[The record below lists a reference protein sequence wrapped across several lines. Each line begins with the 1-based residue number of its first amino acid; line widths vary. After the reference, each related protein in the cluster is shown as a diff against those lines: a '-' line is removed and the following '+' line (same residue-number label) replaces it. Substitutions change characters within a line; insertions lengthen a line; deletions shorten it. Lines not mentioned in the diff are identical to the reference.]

1 MKKLVISG
9 SSKLHERALYWRGY
23 FEGRGYD
30 VIDWPCPISTEEETL
45 DEPQTEPGLSLGRWL
60 SPSDSDYAT
69 RMTKI
74 YKRFYKNLDQADTF
88 FLMNEDKDGIEGYIG
103 ASAIAELTYVVTGN
117 LNRGKK
123 VEINI
128 LKLPAK
134 SQNCY
139 DEVKFW
145 LDQDWIKIYQRPTGR
160 KATIPVPDDAPK
172 PEPAEPA
179 EEPELIPAEQV
190 AAAPAPVIAPISAPE
205 STGKRGLFGRHA
217 DKSLDITTC
226 KDKSLKSLTPE
237 AREYLKVLC
246 PEFPAWLLKYIAA
259 PEFQRLSGVS
269 MINGVDYCSIY
280 NFQNFNSVFSHSI
293 GVALI
298 IWNFTRDKKQT
309 LAALFHDIAAP
320 AFKHSIDYMNGD
332 AETQESIEERTAQI
346 IRDSKTI
353 TRQLKKDGILPSEI
367 SDYKLFPLA
376 DNEAPNL
383 AADRLEYTFSNGLF
397 LFDTWTLDEIKTF
410 YADLTILKN
419 ENDLDEFSFQTPSI
433 AANFTTKNL
442 ALSAIYHSD
451 KVRAVSQFLG
461 DMMQSMINSGYLN
474 MDDLYVM
481 SEREIIDWILSCGDK
496 PMSDAF
502 RNFQRATTVYSGATA
517 KKNCYCISVKSKVRY
532 ITPLVL
538 TPADEAV
545 KSAKDQKAEDSA
557 EPKAVRITSLDKKV
571 KSAVDKYLDDKQ
583 SKYVGFDFDFK
594 PYTAEA

>member
-128 LKLPAK
+128 LKLPSK

-145 LDQDWIKIYQRPTGR
+145 LDQDWIKIYHRPTGK
-160 KATIPVPDDAPK
+160 KATIPVPDDTPE

-179 EEPELIPAEQV
+179 EKPELVQPVQV
-190 AAAPAPVIAPISAPE
+190 APAPTPVVTPVPVPE
-205 STGKRGLFGRHA
+205 PTGKRGLFGRHA

-226 KDKSLKSLTPE
+226 KDKSLKSLTHE

-269 MINGVDYCSIY
+269 MVSMDYSALY
-280 NFQNFNSVFSHSI
+280 NFSHFSSVFQHSI

-309 LAALFHDIAAP
+309 LAGLFHDIASP

-332 AETQESIEERTAQI
+332 SETQESIEKDTGKI
-346 IRDSKTI
+346 IRESKVI
-353 TRQLKKDGILPSEI
+353 TRQLKKDNILPSEV
-367 SDYKLFPLA
+367 SDYHIYPIA
-376 DNEAPNL
+376 DNDVPNL
-383 AADRLEYTFSNGLF
+383 AADRLEYTFSNGYF
-397 LFDTWTLDEIKTF
+397 LYDTWTLDQIKTF

-419 ENDLDEFSFQTPSI
+419 ENDLDEIGFQTPSI
-433 AANFTTKNL
+433 AADFVTNNL
-442 ALSAIYHSD
+442 TLSANYHGD
-451 KVRAVSQFLG
+451 KARATLQFLG

-502 RNFQRATTVYSGATA
+502 RNFQRSTTVYSGATA

-538 TPADEAV
+538 APTDETV

>member
-30 VIDWPCPISTEEETL
+30 VIDWPCPVSTEEETL

-60 SPSDSDYAT
+60 SPNDSDYAT

-88 FLMNEDKDGIEGYIG
+88 FLMNEDRDGIEGYIG
-103 ASAIAELTYVVTGN
+103 ASAIAELTYVITGN

-128 LKLPAK
+128 LKLPSK

-145 LDQDWIKIYQRPTGR
+145 LDQDWIKIYHRPTGK
-160 KATIPVPDDAPK
+160 KATIPVPDDTPKAEATK
-172 PEPAEPA
+172 PEPTN
-179 EEPELIPAEQV
+179 EPEQPVQTPPSETPV
-190 AAAPAPVIAPISAPE
+190 TAPAPNPTITEPAPA
-205 STGKRGLFGRHA
+205 KRGLFGRGA
-217 DKSLDITTC
+217 DKTLDITTC
-226 KDKSLKSLTPE
+226 KDKSIKELTAA
-237 AREYLKVLC
+237 AREYLKILC

-269 MINGVDYCSIY
+269 MVSVDYNAIY
-280 NFQNFNSVFSHSI
+280 NFQYFNSAFQHSI

-298 IWNFTRDKKQT
+298 IWHFTRDKKQT
-309 LAALFHDIAAP
+309 LAGLFHDIASP

-332 AETQESIEERTAQI
+332 AETQESTEKDTGKI
-346 IRDSKTI
+346 IRDSKVI

-367 SDYKLFPLA
+367 SDYHLFPIA
-376 DNEAPNL
+376 DNDTPNL
-383 AADRLEYTFSNGLF
+383 AADRLEYTLSNGYF
-397 LFDTWTLDEIKTF
+397 LYGTWTLDQVKTF
-410 YADLTILKN
+410 YADLTVLKN
-419 ENDLDEFSFQTPSI
+419 ESDSDEIGFKTPSI
-433 AANFTTKNL
+433 AAEFTTKNL
-442 ALSAIYHSD
+442 TLSAEYHSS
-451 KVRAVSQFLG
+451 KARATLQFLG
-461 DMMQSMINSGYLN
+461 DMMSSMINSGYLTL
-474 MDDLYVM
+474 DDLYIM

-517 KKNCYCISVKSKVRY
+517 KKNCYCVSVKSKVRY
-532 ITPLVL
+532 ITPLVQAE
-538 TPADEAV
+538 TSDAKPA
-545 KSAKDQKAEDSA
+545 
-557 EPKAVRITSLDKKV
+557 RITDLDKKV

-594 PYTAEA
+594 PYTAE